1 MKGWRMGVAAAALL
15 GTLALATPARA
26 DAAGSWEDAGW
37 GTLAVLSNAVYMPA
51 KVIYATLGAVTGGLA
66 FACTGG
72 DVQTAEN
79 IWIPSLGGT
88 YVITPRMLRGED
100 DIQFAG
106 GSAPPSADAGGSALS
121 GGLQEQQLGS
131 R

>member
-1 MKGWRMGVAAAALL
+1 MKGWRMGVAAVGLL
-15 GTLALATPARA
+15 GMLALATPARA
-26 DAAGSWEDAGW
+26 DAAGTWEDAGW

-79 IWIPSLGGT
+79 IWVPSLGGT

-106 GSAPPSADAGGSALS
+106 GSAPSSGDAGGSVPS

>member
-1 MKGWRMGVAAAALL
+1 MGVAAAGLL
-15 GTLALATPARA
+15 GMLTLATPARA
-26 DAAGSWEDAGW
+26 DASGSWEDAGW
-37 GTLAVLSNAVYMPA
+37 GTLAVLSNTVYMPA
-51 KVIYATLGAVTGGLA
+51 KVVYATLGALTGGLA

-72 DVQTAEN
+72 DLQTAEN
-79 IWIPSLGGT
+79 IWVPSLGGT

-106 GSAPPSADAGGSALS
+106 GSAPPADTAASAPAGS
-121 GGLQEQQLGS
+121 LQEQQLGS

>member
-1 MKGWRMGVAAAALL
+1 MKGWRMGMAAAGLL
-15 GTLALATPARA
+15 GVLAAATPARA
-26 DAAGSWEDAGW
+26 DSAGSWEDAGW
-37 GTLAVLSNAVYMPA
+37 GTLAVLSNVVYMPA
-51 KVIYATLGAVTGGLA
+51 KVVYATLGGLTGGLA

-72 DVQTAEN
+72 DLQTAEN
-79 IWIPSLGGT
+79 VWVPSLGGT

-106 GSAPPSADAGGSALS
+106 SSAPAAADGAASAPS
-121 GGLQEQQLGS
+121 GLQEQQLGS